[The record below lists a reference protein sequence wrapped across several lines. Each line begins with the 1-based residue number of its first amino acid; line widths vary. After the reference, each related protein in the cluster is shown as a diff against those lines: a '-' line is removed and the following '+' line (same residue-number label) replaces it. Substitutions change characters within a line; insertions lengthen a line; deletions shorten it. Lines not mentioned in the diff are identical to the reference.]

1 MVEKLT
7 KSPIYSLHQTLRPEA
22 TLGKVRGAQ
31 KATGGGPEK
40 IKNPGG
46 LMTDGETQSVL
57 LTELRQLLESD
68 TEGQSVPLREL
79 FENLPVAFAY
89 VDSNEIVRVVN
100 KELEKWYAKP
110 RSQLIGRSIRE
121 VTGDDERYFIAQKH
135 RLSTLRGYPNVWF
148 LPRLYP
154 DGQYRYVAGFLQPDV
169 AASGS
174 VLGYTCVFCSVP
186 LSSDEAKHIFDDR
199 GFRRIG
205 NPTSG

>member
-7 KSPIYSLHQTLRPEA
+7 KSRIYSLHQILRPER
-22 TLGKVRGAQ
+22 TLGRVRGAQ
-31 KATGGGPEK
+31 KPTRDGPDK
-40 IKNPGG
+40 IRNPGG
-46 LMTDGETQSVL
+46 LMADEQTQSVL
-57 LTELRQLLESD
+57 LTELRKLLETD
-68 TEGQSVPLREL
+68 TEGQLVPLREL
-79 FENLPVAFAY
+79 IENLPVAFAY

-110 RSQLIGRSIRE
+110 KSQLIGRSIRE

-135 RLSTLRGYPNVWF
+135 RHSTLRGYANVWF

-154 DGQYRYVAGFLQPDV
+154 DGIYRYVAGFLQPDV
-169 AASGS
+169 AADGK
-174 VLGYTCVFCSVP
+174 VLGYTCVFCAVP

-205 NPTSG
+205 NATSG